1 MLKNIP
7 AQSNRLEIL
16 FWDAVI
22 EFLCTLRTYRQKF
35 DRWTR
40 QIFLVAGQTGIIN
53 DSKMVPAVRLLVWFA
68 LGAYLGILLGFFGM

>member
-7 AQSNRLEIL
+7 ARSNHLEIL

-40 QIFLVAGQTGIIN
+40 QFFLVAGQAGFIN
-53 DSKMVPAVRLLVWFA
+53 DPKMVPAVRVLVWFA
-68 LGAYLGILLGFFGM
+68 LGAYLGIFLGFLGM